1 MKIGRALAH
10 FTAWIPG
17 LAPWATRT
25 QTQFRR
31 RRNRRKLARLAA
43 AGVTAVPPEAL
54 TAARLGGWQA
64 APVEYACWIAAH
76 EQAPEARPVATATVA
91 DGEPL
96 LSIVMP
102 VYRVKTAFLERTLA
116 SLAAQTWTRW
126 EACIACADPDNLENR
141 RVLERFAAR
150 DPRFRVEFLAHN
162 RGISANSNAA
172 LAMARGKFIALLDH
186 DDELSRNALA
196 DMAAAI
202 AAEPEADFLYSDKD
216 SIDEDSTLRQNALF
230 KPEWSPEILFSV
242 NYLTHFNVIRRRLVE
257 EVGGFRSETDGAQD
271 WDLFLRVCSRSRKVV
286 RVPGI
291 HYHWRIHSAS
301 TSTGL
306 AAKPYAA
313 EGQIRALEDHVARLG
328 LPARIVPND
337 DSGFH
342 VRWLPPQSLRVHVV
356 IDGTGE
362 SHERATAVARSAHAA
377 ARSCGH
383 ACAVTVLVQGA
394 IPATDRH
401 PEGVR
406 FVGCSPQSLPAT
418 VNAAV
423 HERLGET
430 DAIVVVSA
438 RVAMHSDGW
447 LADLVGWVGCHPE
460 IGFATS
466 LVLDAE
472 GTVAEAGLVVDGLGR
487 GSPMF
492 RGSPLRQWGWFGGP
506 LWYRNCTAA
515 HPWSVAVAADA
526 WLAAGGLDE
535 RLGWESAFVDL
546 CRSIHR
552 SGRRG
557 LVDPHARAMLH
568 AGDLPPVPPFHET
581 LREDPYFHPAF
592 SAVAPLTLDAST
604 MAAPRPAAPR
614 HSGLRLWRSSGRPT
628 SARPVAAR
636 SYAEDALALAGA
648 FGVSMADLEVPQ
660 QHPERVGQGPG
671 AGWCNW
677 YLPVFDN
684 AFYGGVMTILRYA
697 DYLHRTRGLRQRFLI
712 AGRCDETVISE
723 RIAAAFPGL
732 GHAQVFALDDAAAVS
747 AIPPA
752 DYSFA
757 TLWTTAYILQKVRN
771 TGLKFYFI
779 QDWEPLFY
787 PAGSTSAQAELT
799 YEFGFYGIANTETLR
814 RLYVEE
820 HGGTAVHFAPQIDPT
835 IFHGSPLRDAGGP
848 KRIFFYGRPG
858 HPRNGFE
865 LAAVGLRELKQ
876 RLGDRVQIVCAG
888 APWNPR
894 EFGLDGVVESLGL
907 LEYRQTADLYRSCH
921 IGFVMMMTRHPSYLP
936 FEFMACGGLL
946 VTNDNRANHWL
957 LADGQNCLL
966 APASGPAIADR
977 LADAVE
983 RFDDLL
989 TVRRRGW
996 DLVRRRHSDWDAAF
1010 AEVWRFI
1017 EGVSRE
1023 GRPWGPAHPHGVPA
1037 AGSRSPRPPE
1047 SVRQLDLRGRHRDH
1061 AAAGPTLLEETGRLL
1076 AADHREPEAVS

>member
-1 MKIGRALAH
+1 MKIGRALAT
-10 FTAWIPG
+10 FAAG
-17 LAPWATRT
+17 FPWFAASALRI
-25 QTQFRR
+25 QTSLRR
-31 RRNRRKLARLAA
+31 RRNRRKLARMAA
-43 AGVTAVPPEAL
+43 AGVAAVPPETL

-76 EQAPEARPVATATVA
+76 EQAPGTRPAAA
-91 DGEPL
+91 AGDGEPL
-96 LSIVMP
+96 FSIVMP
-102 VYRVKTAFLERTLA
+102 VYRVKKAFLERTLD

-126 EACIACADPDNLENR
+126 EACIACADPENLDNR
-141 RVLERFAAR
+141 RLLERFAAR
-150 DPRFRVEFLAHN
+150 DPRFRVKFLTHN
-162 RGISANSNAA
+162 GGISANSNAA
-172 LAMARGKFIALLDH
+172 LAMARGEFIALLDH
-186 DDELSRNALA
+186 DDELSHDALA

-202 AAEPEADFLYSDKD
+202 NAEPEVDFLYSDKD

-242 NYLTHFNVIRRRLVE
+242 NYLTHLNVIRRQLVE
-257 EVGGFRSETDGAQD
+257 QVGGFRSETDGAQD
-271 WDLFLRVCSRSRKVV
+271 WDLFLRVCPQARKVL

-328 LPARIVPND
+328 LPARVVPSD

-342 VRWLPPQSLRVHVV
+342 VRWRPPLSLRVHIL
-356 IDGTGE
+356 IDGTE
-362 SHERATAVARSAHAA
+362 EPFTRSAAVAHLAHAA
-377 ARSCGH
+377 ARTCGH
-383 ACAVTVLVQGA
+383 DCAVTVLVKDVPRDA
-394 IPATDRH
+394 ACH
-401 PEGVR
+401 PRDVR
-406 FVGCSPQSLPAT
+406 FVGCSPQSVAAT

-423 HERLGET
+423 HERLAET
-430 DAIVVVSA
+430 DAIVVLSA
-438 RVAMHSDGW
+438 RVATLSEGW
-447 LADLVGWVGCHPE
+447 LSDLVGWAGCHPE
-460 IGFATS
+460 IGFATA
-466 LVLDAE
+466 LVLDAD
-472 GTVAEAGLVVDGLGR
+472 GTVAEAGLVVDALGR

-492 RGSPLRQWGWFGGP
+492 RGSPVRQWGWFGGP

-535 RLGWESAFVDL
+535 RLGWPSAFVDL

-552 SGRRG
+552 NGRRG
-557 LVDPHARAMLH
+557 VVDPHARAVLH
-568 AGDLPPVPPFHET
+568 EGDLPPLPPFHET
-581 LREDPYFHPAF
+581 LRADPYFHPAF

-604 MAAPRPAAPR
+604 STVRRRSPQRFA
-614 HSGLRLWRSSGRPT
+614 GLRLWRSAMR
-628 SARPVAAR
+628 SASVRQSAAR

-648 FGVSMADLEVPQ
+648 FGVSIADLQVPQ
-660 QHPERVGQGPG
+660 QHPERVGHGPG

-684 AFYGGVMTILRYA
+684 AFYGGIMTILRYA

-712 AGRCDETVISE
+712 AGRCDEAAMAE
-723 RIAAAFPGL
+723 RIAEAFPGL
-732 GHAQVFALDDAAAVS
+732 RHAQFFALDNAEAIAAV
-747 AIPPA
+747 PPA

-757 TLWTTAYILQKVRN
+757 TLWTTAYILQKIRN

-799 YEFGFYGIANTETLR
+799 YDFGFYGITNTETLR

-820 HGGTAVHFAPQIDPT
+820 HGGKAVHFAPQIDPT

-848 KRIFFYGRPG
+848 KRLFFYGRPG

-865 LAAVGLRELKQ
+865 LAAVGLRELKH

-888 APWNPR
+888 APWNPK
-894 EFGLDGVVESLGL
+894 EFGLDGIVESLGL
-907 LEYRQTADLYRSCH
+907 LEYRQTAELYRSCH

-977 LADAVE
+977 LTHAVE
-983 RFDDLL
+983 NFDDLL
-989 TVRRRGW
+989 AVRRRGW
-996 DLVRRRHSDWDAAF
+996 DLVRRRHADWDAAF
-1010 AEVWRFI
+1010 AEVWRFM
-1017 EGVSRE
+1017 
-1023 GRPWGPAHPHGVPA
+1023 HG
-1037 AGSRSPRPPE
+1037 
-1047 SVRQLDLRGRHRDH
+1047 L
-1061 AAAGPTLLEETGRLL
+1061 AAGPVHPEGMRRLVMHGTPADSLGGPALPMLDETARLL
-1076 AADHREPEAVS
+1076 DPGRRTRTAGDRGPEPAAR

>member
-1 MKIGRALAH
+1 MKLGRAVADLA
-10 FTAWIPG
+10 AQVPWI
-17 LAPWATRT
+17 APWAARW
-25 QTQFRR
+25 QSRFRR
-31 RRNRRKLARLAA
+31 RRTRRKLARMAA
-43 AGVTAVPPEAL
+43 AGVTTVTPDAL
-54 TAARLGGWQA
+54 SASRLGGWQA

-76 EQAPEARPVATATVA
+76 EQAPDARPAPATSG
-91 DGEPL
+91 DGGVL
-96 LSIVMP
+96 VSIIMP
-102 VYRVKTAFLERTLA
+102 VYRVKTAFLERTLD

-126 EACIACADPDNLENR
+126 EACIACADPDHPENR
-141 RVLERFAAR
+141 RLLERFAAR
-150 DPRFRVEFLAHN
+150 DPRFRVEFLPRN
-162 RGISANSNAA
+162 GGISANSNAA
-172 LAMARGKFIALLDH
+172 LAMARGEFVALLDH
-186 DDELSRNALA
+186 DDELARNALA

-230 KPEWSPEILFSV
+230 KPEWSPEIMFSV

-271 WDLFLRVCSRSRKVV
+271 WDLFLRVCTRARKVV

-291 HYHWRIHSAS
+291 HYHWRIHAGS

-306 AAKPYAA
+306 ASKPYAA

-328 LPARIVPND
+328 LPARIVPDD

-342 VRWLPPQSLRVHVV
+342 VRWRPPQGLRLHVV
-356 IDGTGE
+356 VDGIGE
-362 SHERATAVARSAHAA
+362 PPERAAAVARTAHAA
-377 ARSCGH
+377 ARGSGH
-383 ACAVTVLVQGA
+383 ACTVTVLVQQGVPGA
-394 IPATDRH
+394 DRQ
-401 PEGVR
+401 PDGIR
-406 FVGCSPQSLPAT
+406 FVGCGPQSLPAA

-423 HERLGET
+423 HERLVDT

-438 RVAMHSDGW
+438 RVAAHSEGW

-460 IGFATS
+460 VGFATA
-466 LVLDAE
+466 LVLDAA
-472 GTVAEAGLVVDGLGR
+472 GAVAEAGLVVDALGR

-515 HPWSVAVAADA
+515 HPWTVAVAADA

-535 RLGWESAFVDL
+535 RLGWQAAFVDL

-552 SGRRG
+552 GGRRG
-557 LVDPHARAMLH
+557 VVDPHARAQLH
-568 AGDLPPVPPFHET
+568 EGDLPPVPPFHES
-581 LREDPYFHPAF
+581 LRDDPCFHPAF
-592 SAVAPLTLDAST
+592 SSVVPLTLDAST
-604 MAAPRPAAPR
+604 AAAAARPAAR
-614 HSGLRLWRSSGRPT
+614 SGGLRLWRTSGRPAT
-628 SARPVAAR
+628 ARGGAS
-636 SYAEDALALAGA
+636 SYADDALALAGA
-648 FGVSMADLEVPQ
+648 FGVSLADLAVPQ
-660 QHPERVGQGPG
+660 QHPERVGHGPG

-684 AFYGGVMTILRYA
+684 PFYGGVMTILRYA

-712 AGRCDETVISE
+712 AGRCDEGVISG

-732 GHAQVFALDDAAAVS
+732 AQAPVFALDDAAAIA

-752 DYSFA
+752 DHSFA
-757 TLWTTAYILQKVRN
+757 TLWTTAYLLQKVRN

-799 YEFGFYGIANTETLR
+799 YDFGFHGIANTETLR

-820 HGGTAVHFAPQIDPT
+820 HGGRAVHFAPQIDPT

-865 LAAVGLRELKQ
+865 LAAVGLRELKH

-894 EFGLDGVVESLGL
+894 EYGLDGVVESLGL
-907 LEYRQTADLYRSCH
+907 LEYRQTAELYRSCH

-936 FEFMACGGLL
+936 FEFMGCGGLL

-957 LADGQNCLL
+957 LADGHNCLL

-977 LADAVE
+977 LTHAVE
-983 RFDDLL
+983 HFDDLL

-996 DLVRRRHSDWDAAF
+996 DLVRCRHADWDAAF
-1010 AEVWRFI
+1010 ADVWRFM

-1023 GRPWGPAHPHGVPA
+1023 GRPWAGDVPTGPA
-1037 AGSRSPRPPE
+1037 SPSAPPL
-1047 SVRQLDLRGRHRDH
+1047 RTLDLRASRGGHPATAP
-1061 AAAGPTLLEETGRLL
+1061 AAVLEETGRLL
-1076 AADHREPEAVS
+1076 AETPPEPEPVP